1 MIQNGSYM
9 TITDH
14 QTKMIL
20 CKASDF
26 SRCLAEEHVGEP
38 ASWLPQL
45 VGLMKSYGPEGHD
58 RSGCW
63 PSIPPVQRFTEWY
76 TMIYHDIYHYI
87 YLYIYIIIPLWIPLV
102 IQHNY
107 GKIPMSKSSHRAQC
121 RCHSWAS
128 KQVMKTN
135 MRTDGFTA
143 GCWCAK
149 EHERRLS
156 KKFTACFLVGVFA
169 DISTCVNRISIKKY
183 RSLR

>member
-1 MIQNGSYM
+1 MFGRRTCRRAGKLASP
-9 TITDH
+9 TCWAH
-14 QTKMIL
+14 EIL
-20 CKASDF
+20 WTGRTWQK
-26 SRCLAEEHVGEP
+26 RLLAINSSSPKIYRV
-38 ASWLPQL
+38 
-45 VGLMKSYGPEGHD
+45 
-58 RSGCW
+58 
-63 PSIPPVQRFTEWY
+63 
-76 TMIYHDIYHYI
+76 IYHDIYHYI